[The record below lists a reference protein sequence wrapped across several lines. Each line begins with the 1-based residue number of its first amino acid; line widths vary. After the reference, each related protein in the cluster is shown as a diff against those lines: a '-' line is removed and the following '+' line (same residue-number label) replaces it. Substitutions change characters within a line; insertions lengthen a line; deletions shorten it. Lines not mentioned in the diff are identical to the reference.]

1 MSEWQSVLKSTSVKK
16 QSDSDKILEEMG
28 KLIADYQKEQK
39 TNQPTTATQPT
50 QPPALQQ
57 QATTGYRGGQVKPFS
72 GTPILATGF
81 TALSE
86 QEVEAMKGFG

>member
-50 QPPALQQ
+50 QP
-57 QATTGYRGGQVKPFS
+57 GNS
-72 GTPILATGF
+72 G
-81 TALSE
+81 SY
-86 QEVEAMKGFG
+86 GFGNAGATMPGSSIGGGAGGAGEIVFRYLRL